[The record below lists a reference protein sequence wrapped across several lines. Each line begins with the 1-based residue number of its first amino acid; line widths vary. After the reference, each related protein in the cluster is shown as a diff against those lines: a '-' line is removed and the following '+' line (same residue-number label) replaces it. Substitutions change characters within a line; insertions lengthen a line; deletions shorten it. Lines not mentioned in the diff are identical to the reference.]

1 MVVGSKYFL
10 LPQRHQVTKE
20 SVNFFLGGFVF
31 LRLRSGH
38 AWWLHLGR
46 IELHIG
52 YMLSFVALF
61 GLLVSACNS
70 HAERPPNADRL
81 MIHGKQIYLEYC
93 AECHQ
98 EDGRGWSN
106 LYPRLAGNPI
116 VTLHDPEPIILT
128 VMYGQ
133 GSMTG
138 FRDKLNSDD
147 IGSVLSYIR
156 NSWGNQAPAVS
167 PRQVY

>member
-1 MVVGSKYFL
+1 MGKKYFL
-10 LPQRHQVTKE
+10 LPRRHQVTKE
-20 SVNFFLGGFVF
+20 SVNFFLGGFV
-31 LRLRSGH
+31 

-46 IELHIG
+46 IKLRIW
-52 YMLSFVALF
+52 YIVLVVPLL
-61 GLLVSACNS
+61 GLILSACNL
-70 HAERPPNADRL
+70 HTERPPNADRL
-81 MIHGKQIYLEYC
+81 YIHGQEIYVEYC

-98 EDGRGWSN
+98 MDGMGWLK
-106 LYPRLAGNPI
+106 LYPRLADNPI
-116 VTLHDPEPIILT
+116 VTLDDPEPIILT

-147 IGSVLSYIR
+147 VGAVLTYIR
-156 NSWGNQAPAVS
+156 NSWGNKAPAVS